1 MLLSGGFIV
10 ALIVLVLAI
19 GGIIGG
25 IVWNEH
31 DEGGYWGPVPASL
44 TGVSITLVALLA
56 IGLFPWTPS
65 YHTLQE
71 HSGQIV
77 RVEQRYVTDGTKSA
91 NITKEMAFW
100 LSGEKEAYQTDD
112 IRFQGLKAGD
122 FVEIRRQKHWVYG
135 GQNYWNA
142 TLLDAGK

>member
-1 MLLSGGFIV
+1 MPSSGFVAAMVLLLISIGGTIAGVKLHKYDDLGPLPV
-10 ALIVLVLAI
+10 ALVGICIFLIGLVV
-19 GGIIGG
+19 GC
-25 IVWNEH
+25 
-31 DEGGYWGPVPASL
+31 
-44 TGVSITLVALLA
+44 
-56 IGLFPWTPS
+56 LFPWAPS
-65 YHTLQE
+65 YHTME
-71 HSGQIV
+71 RHSGEIV
-77 RVEQRYVTDGTKSA
+77 RVEQRYVTDGSSA
-91 NITKEMAFW
+91 TNITKEMAFW